1 MLKDDNYRFCLGWS
15 RDSAEKAAVGDLLE
29 KLNNRKSEFIIQAV
43 WEYIGHHPEVMTES
57 ARIVIAVRAT
67 PTDEQKLAQIQSMI
81 DASIER
87 LRDSLKLQNKQG
99 QQEETDGPS
108 DKDLDDML
116 SNLDIFN
123 Q

>member
-1 MLKDDNYRFCLGWS
+1 MGVHRTSPGGNDGECKD
-15 RDSAEKAAVGDLLE
+15 RDCSPKGMDYATIEHLSLE
-29 KLNNRKSEFIIQAV
+29 
-43 WEYIGHHPEVMTES
+43 
-57 ARIVIAVRAT
+57 AR
-67 PTDEQKLAQIQSMI
+67 QKLAQIQSMI

>member
-1 MLKDDNYRFCLGWS
+1 MLKDDKYRFCLGWS

-99 QQEETDGPS
+99 QQEDRWP
-108 DKDLDDML
+108 
-116 SNLDIFN
+116 
-123 Q
+123 QR

>member
-1 MLKDDNYRFCLGWS
+1 MLKDDKYRFCLGWS